1 MNELN
6 YKDRAIGLVT
16 QQFGNGTAVE
26 VTVDGEVVLDR
37 YDARALYVSEEEAL
51 RMGAQFGRD
60 YIDGRPF
67 AVILPANTV
76 CKELLNITIWHAT
89 SPRQQKEP
97 DSGSSRALKMG
108 LQGP

>member
-67 AVILPANTV
+67 AGKPANAEEPGKTV
-76 CKELLNITIWHAT
+76 RSYNPGDHGTG
-89 SPRQQKEP
+89 R
-97 DSGSSRALKMG
+97 G
-108 LQGP
+108 